1 MNQLMKSKRN
11 NCYFM
16 QSCWIW
22 FGVLMYILLA
32 AWSGQIIAAPA
43 PTNTLRALDI
53 QAQTDGRLIVK
64 ATLDQPIVTSPDG
77 VLLNNPD
84 RLYFDLKQVVS
95 ELKRTDQL
103 SGRGVIKSVDIVPAE
118 GRTRL
123 VMNLSKTVKY
133 ETSTEDNHLLISLMD
148 SESDDLSSH
157 AAIARLDE
165 EEADFLV
172 PPSSSGTGGSFNNA
186 DLKFVQMRDKVQLSV
201 RGVDFYRG
209 TQGEGRV
216 EVELSQPGAVV
227 NVHSQ
232 GGRLLIEFMKA
243 YLPPNLERRLNVL
256 DFATPVQ
263 TIETVA
269 RKDNVQMII
278 EPTGHWEHTSYQSGN
293 SFTIEVRSV
302 VESDEVPVY
311 KKLVDGGY
319 TGEKLS
325 LNFQDVEIR
334 SVLQVI
340 ADFTDLNIIASDS
353 VKGNLTLRLKEV
365 PWDQALDIVLQTG
378 DLDKRK
384 VGNVIFVA
392 PREEMASREKMLLEQ
407 NQQITELEVLQTE
420 AFRLNYRTAS
430 SIPLKGILSQR
441 GSVEVDDISNTL
453 TVTDIPTRLA
463 EVARHVANLDTQVRQ
478 VMIETRIV
486 EATETFSRNLGARF
500 GIQTAARTRS
510 NGDHGRRLG
519 ISGNLASS
527 GDLASGASPAP
538 GGENLNVN
546 LPAAALAGVAGGP
559 AALGLSLIKIN
570 NGTLIDLELSA
581 LESDSQGR
589 VIASPRLVTANR
601 VEASIEQGTEI
612 PFQTISVTRPQI
624 EFKKAVLGL
633 KVTPQIT
640 PDDNIIMKLQVN
652 QDTRGENTP
661 AGPAIDTKQI
671 VTEVLV
677 ENGGTVVIGGIF
689 EQVEKRD
696 RNQVPLLGDI
706 PVLGNLFKNS
716 AKRDDRRELLIF
728 VTPRILN
735 ENLSNTIRSALN

>member
-1 MNQLMKSKRN
+1 MAN
-11 NCYFM
+11 NRRGNGLVMMTHRLLQNLFICFT
-16 QSCWIW
+16 C
-22 FGVLMYILLA
+22 FLLA
-32 AWSGQIIAAPA
+32 VWAAQAVAAPA
-43 PTNTLRALDI
+43 NVLRAVDVI
-53 QAQTDGRLIVK
+53 SQTDGGTVVRL
-64 ATLDQPIVTSPDG
+64 TLDKPVTAPPAG
-77 VLLNNPD
+77 VLLNDPD
-84 RLYFDLKQVVS
+84 RLYFDLPQMGSTLGKS
-95 ELKRTDQL
+95 GRI
-103 SGRGVIKSVDIVPAE
+103 SGRGTVRGIDIVPAE
-118 GRTRL
+118 DRIRL
-123 VMNLSKTVKY
+123 VINLTRATTY
-133 ETSTEDNHLLISLMD
+133 EISIEGNHVLIAFKGGDVS
-148 SESDDLSSH
+148 
-157 AAIARLDE
+157 AGATNTPNR
-165 EEADFLV
+165 
-172 PPSSSGTGGSFNNA
+172 PSASATG
-186 DLKFVQMRDKVQLSV
+186 SV
-201 RGVDFYRG
+201 RNEPLSLRDIDFHRG

-232 GGRLLIEFMKA
+232 GSRLLVEFMKT

-263 TIETVA
+263 SVETA
-269 RKDNVQMII
+269 AKDGNVQMVI
-278 EPTGHWEHTSYQSGN
+278 EPKGRWEHTSWQTGT
-293 SFTIEVRSV
+293 SFVVEVRPV
-302 VESDEVPVY
+302 AEAEDVPIH
-311 KKLVDGGY
+311 KKLIDGGY

-353 VKGNLTLRLKEV
+353 VKGSMTLRLKDV
-365 PWDQALDIVLQTG
+365 PWDQALDIVLQTNG
-378 DLDKRK
+378 LDKRRT
-384 VGNVIFVA
+384 GNVIFIA
-392 PREEMASREKMLLEQ
+392 PREEMAAREKSLLEQ

-420 AFRLNYRTAS
+420 AFKLNYRTAS

-441 GSVEVDDISNTL
+441 GTVEVDDISNTL
-453 TVTDIPTRLA
+453 TVTDIPARLA

-486 EATETFSRNLGARF
+486 EATDTFSRNLGARF
-500 GIQTAARTRS
+500 GVQNASRIGSQA
-510 NGDHGRRLG
+510 DGRRLG
-519 ISGNLASS
+519 ISGNLANSS
-527 GDLASGASPAP
+527 ALAGGAVP
-538 GGENLNVN
+538 GGGDNLNVN

-570 NGTLIDLELSA
+570 NGTLINLELSA

-624 EFKKAVLGL
+624 QFKKAVLGL

-671 VTEVLV
+671 ITEVLV

-689 EQVEKRD
+689 EQVEKHD

-706 PVLGNLFKNS
+706 PVLGNLFKNR
-716 AKRDDRRELLIF
+716 ARRDDKRELLIF

-735 ENLSNTIRSALN
+735 ENISNSIRSAMN

>member
-1 MNQLMKSKRN
+1 MNWITGN
-11 NCYFM
+11 NVYKNRVIR
-16 QSCWIW
+16 SVHRSWR
-22 FGVLMYILLA
+22 GLLA
-32 AWSGQIIAAPA
+32 SMLLIAWAAQA
-43 PTNTLRALDI
+43 ATTSANTLRAVDVSS
-53 QAQTDGRLIVK
+53 QTDGRTVVK
-64 ATLDQPIVTSPDG
+64 LTLDEPVAVPPAG
-77 VLLNNPD
+77 VLLNDPD
-84 RLYFDLKQVVS
+84 RLYFDLEQIDSALGKS
-95 ELKRTDQL
+95 GKL
-103 SGRGVIKSVDIVPAE
+103 SGRGVVKNIDVVPAD

-123 VMNLSKTVKY
+123 VMDLSKAVAH
-133 ETSTEDNHLLISLMD
+133 EARIEGNHLLISLKANEVAD
-148 SESDDLSSH
+148 ASISRPAVSASGLAGRGSLSLRD
-157 AAIARLDE
+157 I
-165 EEADFLV
+165 DFH
-172 PPSSSGTGGSFNNA
+172 
-186 DLKFVQMRDKVQLSV
+186 
-201 RGVDFYRG
+201 RG

-216 EVELSQPGAVV
+216 EMELSQPGAVV
-227 NVHSQ
+227 NVHSH
-232 GGRLLIEFMKA
+232 GSRLLVEFAKT

-263 TIETVA
+263 SIETVA
-269 RKDNVQMII
+269 RDGYVQVII
-278 EPTGHWEHTSYQSGN
+278 EPKGRWEHTSWQTGT
-293 SFTIEVRSV
+293 SFVVEVRPV
-302 VESDEVPVY
+302 AEAEDVPIH
-311 KKLVDGGY
+311 KKLIDGGY

-334 SVLQVI
+334 SILQVI

-353 VKGNLTLRLKEV
+353 VKGNLTLRLKDV
-365 PWDQALDIVLQTG
+365 PWDQALDIVLQTS
-378 DLDKRK
+378 DLDKRR
-384 VGNVIFVA
+384 VGNVIYVA
-392 PREEMASREKMLLEQ
+392 PREEMASREKLQLEQ
-407 NQQITELEVLQTE
+407 NQQITDLEVLQTE
-420 AFRLNYRTAS
+420 AFKLNYRTAS

-486 EATETFSRNLGARF
+486 EATDTFSRSLGARF
-500 GIQTAARTRS
+500 GVQKETRMGT
-510 NGDHGRRLG
+510 NRHGRNHLG
-519 ISGNLASS
+519 ISGNLDNSS
-527 GDLASGASPAP
+527 DLAAGALP
-538 GGENLNVN
+538 GGGDNLNVN
-546 LPAAALAGVAGGP
+546 LPAAALAGAAGGP

-570 NGTLIDLELSA
+570 NGTLINLELSA
-581 LESDSQGR
+581 LESDSKGR

-624 EFKKAVLGL
+624 QFKKAVLGL

-689 EQVEKRD
+689 EQVEKHD
-696 RNQVPLLGDI
+696 RNQVPFLGDI
-706 PVLGNLFKNS
+706 PLLGNLFKNTL
-716 AKRDDRRELLIF
+716 KRDDKRELLIF

-735 ENLSNTIRSALN
+735 ENLGNNIRSALN

>member
-1 MNQLMKSKRN
+1 MMNRGIKSKWNRYSTMVIHRSWQ
-11 NCYFM
+11 YF
-16 QSCWIW
+16 
-22 FGVLMYILLA
+22 VLCILLH
-32 AWSGQIIAAPA
+32 AWIVQIATASASI
-43 PTNTLRALDI
+43 NTLRALDI
-53 QAQTDGRLIVK
+53 SAQTDGHLIVK
-64 ATLDQPIVTSPDG
+64 ATLDQPITSLPVG

-84 RLYFDLKQVVS
+84 RLYFDLDQVAS
-95 ELKRTDQL
+95 ALEKSGKI
-103 SGRGVIKSVDIVPAE
+103 SGRGVIKNIDIVPTE

-123 VMNLSKTVKY
+123 VMNLSQAVKY
-133 ETSTEDNHLLISLMD
+133 EASVEGNYLLISLQGNKA
-148 SESDDLSSH
+148 ELSNLPNHSIVS
-157 AAIARLDE
+157 APGTVSNKAKLSLRDI
-165 EEADFLV
+165 DFH
-172 PPSSSGTGGSFNNA
+172 
-186 DLKFVQMRDKVQLSV
+186 
-201 RGVDFYRG
+201 RG

-216 EVELSQPGAVV
+216 EVELSQPGAVID
-227 NVHSQ
+227 VHSQ
-232 GGRLLIEFMKA
+232 GGRLFIEFMKA

-256 DFATPVQ
+256 DFSTPVQ
-263 TIETVA
+263 TIETSA
-269 RKDNVQMII
+269 RDGNVQMII
-278 EPTGHWEHTSYQSGN
+278 EPKGRWEHTSYQTGTH
-293 SFTIEVRSV
+293 FV
-302 VESDEVPVY
+302 VEIKAVVEGDDMPIH
-311 KKLVDGGY
+311 KKLIDGGY

-353 VKGNLTLRLKEV
+353 VKGNLTLRLKDV
-365 PWDQALDIVLQTG
+365 PWDQALDIVLQTN
-378 DLDKRK
+378 DLDKRR
-384 VGNVIFVA
+384 VGNVIFIA
-392 PREEMASREKMLLEQ
+392 PREEMAAREKLQLEQ

-486 EATETFSRNLGARF
+486 EATDTFSRNLGARF
-500 GIQTAARTRS
+500 GVQSAVRTG
-510 NGDHGRRLG
+510 NNNHGRRLG
-519 ISGNLASS
+519 ISGNLDNSS
-527 GDLASGASPAP
+527 KLAEGSISP
-538 GGENLNVN
+538 GGGDNLNVN

-570 NGTLIDLELSA
+570 NGTLINLELSA

-624 EFKKAVLGL
+624 QFKKAVLGL

-640 PDDNIIMKLQVN
+640 PDDNIIMKLQIN

-696 RNQVPLLGDI
+696 RNQVPLLGDV
-706 PVLGNLFKNS
+706 PLLGNLFKNT
-716 AKRDDRRELLIF
+716 AKRDDKRELLIF

-735 ENLSNTIRSALN
+735 ENLNNSIRSALN

>member
-1 MNQLMKSKRN
+1 MNWVIKNKR
-11 NCYFM
+11 
-16 QSCWIW
+16 S
-22 FGVLMYILLA
+22 MYYIIVDVRRVWQYLLVFLLA
-32 AWSGQIIAAPA
+32 VWVAQAVAAS
-43 PTNTLRALDI
+43 TSVNILRALDI
-53 QAQTDGRLIVK
+53 SARTDGRLIVK
-64 ATLDQPIVTSPDG
+64 VVLDRPIATPPAG
-77 VLLNNPD
+77 VLLNNPY
-84 RLYFDLKQVVS
+84 RLYFDLEQVAS
-95 ELKRTDQL
+95 ALGTSAGKI
-103 SGRGVIKSVDIVPAE
+103 SGRGVIKNIDIVPAE

-123 VMNLSKTVKY
+123 VMNLSKSARY
-133 ETSTEDNHLLISLMD
+133 ETSIEGNHLLISLQSDELTD
-148 SESDDLSSH
+148 SPNR
-157 AAIARLDE
+157 AAVSVPASARGE
-165 EEADFLV
+165 
-172 PPSSSGTGGSFNNA
+172 
-186 DLKFVQMRDKVQLSV
+186 VQLSL
-201 RGVDFYRG
+201 RDIYFHRG

-232 GGRLLIEFMKA
+232 DGRLLIEFMKT

-269 RKDNVQMII
+269 RDGNVQMVIKSK
-278 EPTGHWEHTSYQSGN
+278 GRWEHTSYQTGTY
-293 SFTIEVRSV
+293 FVMEVRSV
-302 VESDEVPVY
+302 IEGDDVPIH
-311 KKLVDGGY
+311 KKLIDGGY
-319 TGEKLS
+319 TGEKFS

-334 SVLQVI
+334 SILQVI

-353 VKGNLTLRLKEV
+353 VKGNLTLRLKDV
-365 PWDQALDIVLQTG
+365 PWDQALDIVLQTN
-378 DLDKRK
+378 DLDKRR
-384 VGNVIFVA
+384 VGNVIFIA
-392 PREEMASREKMLLEQ
+392 PREEMAAREKLQLEQ

-453 TVTDIPTRLA
+453 TVTDIPTRLV

-486 EATETFSRNLGARF
+486 EATDTFSRNLGARF
-500 GIQTAARTRS
+500 GVQNATRIGS
-510 NGDHGRRLG
+510 RANGRNLG
-519 ISGNLASS
+519 ISGNLGSS
-527 GDLASGASPAP
+527 SNLAAGGVPAGGD
-538 GGENLNVN
+538 NLNVN
-546 LPAAALAGVAGGP
+546 LPAAALAGVTGGP

-570 NGTLIDLELSA
+570 NGTLINLELSA

-624 EFKKAVLGL
+624 QFKKAVLGL

-696 RNQVPLLGDI
+696 RNKVPLLGDVPI
-706 PVLGNLFKNS
+706 LGSLFKNT
-716 AKRDDRRELLIF
+716 AQRDDKLELLIF

-735 ENLSNTIRSALN
+735 ENLSNSIRSALN

>member
-1 MNQLMKSKRN
+1 MMSQMIENE
-11 NCYFM
+11 
-16 QSCWIW
+16 W
-22 FGVLMYILLA
+22 GVRCMTRAIYRGWRLVLCVLLS
-32 AWSGQIIAAPA
+32 AWVAHAVAAPA
-43 PTNTLRALDI
+43 AINTLRALNI
-53 QAQTDGRLIVK
+53 SAQTDDRLIVK
-64 ATLDQPIVTSPDG
+64 ATLNQPIKTLPEG
-77 VLLNNPD
+77 VLLNDPD
-84 RLYFDLKQVVS
+84 RLYFDLDQVAS
-95 ELKRTDQL
+95 ALGESGKIP
-103 SGRGVIKSVDIVPAE
+103 GRGVVKNIDVVPAE

-123 VMNLSKTVKY
+123 VINLSKAVKY
-133 ETSTEDNHLLISLMD
+133 ETSSEGEYLLITLQNN
-148 SESDDLSSH
+148 ESPD
-157 AAIARLDE
+157 
-165 EEADFLV
+165 
-172 PPSSSGTGGSFNNA
+172 SSGRAAVSA
-186 DLKFVQMRDKVQLSV
+186 AQLMKDKAKLSLRDI
-201 RGVDFYRG
+201 DFHRG

-216 EVELSQPGAVV
+216 EVELSQPGAVI

-232 GGRLLIEFMKA
+232 GGRLLVEFMKA
-243 YLPPNLERRLNVL
+243 YLPPNLGRRLNVL
-256 DFATPVQ
+256 DFSTPVQ
-263 TIETVA
+263 TIETAA
-269 RKDNVQMII
+269 RDGNVQMII
-278 EPTGHWEHTSYQSGN
+278 EPKGRWEHTSYQTGTH
-293 SFTIEVRSV
+293 FVVEIKSV
-302 VESDEVPVY
+302 VEGDDVPIH
-311 KKLVDGGY
+311 KKLIDGGY

-334 SVLQVI
+334 SILQVI

-353 VKGNLTLRLKEV
+353 VKGNLTLRLKDV
-365 PWDQALDIVLQTG
+365 PWDQALDIVLQTN
-378 DLDKRK
+378 DLDKRR
-384 VGNVIFVA
+384 VGNVIFIA
-392 PREEMASREKMLLEQ
+392 PREEMAAREKLQLEQ

-463 EVARHVANLDTQVRQ
+463 EVARHVTNLDTQVRQ

-486 EATETFSRNLGARF
+486 EATDTFSRNLGARF
-500 GIQTAARTRS
+500 GVQSAVRTG
-510 NGDHGRRLG
+510 NNNHGRRLG
-519 ISGNLASS
+519 ISGNLSGS
-527 GDLASGASPAP
+527 GDLAM
-538 GGENLNVN
+538 GGSSVAGGDNLNVN

-624 EFKKAVLGL
+624 QFKKAVLGL

-640 PDDNIIMKLQVN
+640 PDDNVIMKLQIN

-696 RNQVPLLGDI
+696 RNQVPLLGDVPI
-706 PVLGNLFKNS
+706 LGNLFKNT
-716 AKRDDRRELLIF
+716 AKRDDKRELLIF

-735 ENLSNTIRSALN
+735 ENLNNSIRSALN

>member
-1 MNQLMKSKRN
+1 MN
-11 NCYFM
+11 
-16 QSCWIW
+16 WITGNKEYKNRII
-22 FGVLMYILLA
+22 GVIHRIWQCLPACILLL
-32 AWSGQIIAAPA
+32 AWGYVQTATASV
-43 PTNTLRALDI
+43 NTLRAVDVSS
-53 QAQTDGRLIVK
+53 QTDGRTVVRV
-64 ATLDQPIVTSPDG
+64 TLDKPVEVPPAG
-77 VLLNNPD
+77 VLLNDPD
-84 RLYFDLKQVVS
+84 RLYFDLEQMDSALEKS
-95 ELKRTDQL
+95 GRI
-103 SGRGVIKSVDIVPAE
+103 SGRGIIKNIDVVPAE
-118 GRTRL
+118 GRIRL
-123 VMNLSKTVKY
+123 VMNLSNAAAY
-133 ETSTEDNHLLISLMD
+133 ETDVEGNHLLISLRSNEVSGGTPARPSVSTSSPAR
-148 SESDDLSSH
+148 SETMSLRD
-157 AAIARLDE
+157 I
-165 EEADFLV
+165 DFH
-172 PPSSSGTGGSFNNA
+172 
-186 DLKFVQMRDKVQLSV
+186 
-201 RGVDFYRG
+201 RG

-227 NVHSQ
+227 NVHSH
-232 GGRLLIEFMKA
+232 GSRLLVEFMKA

-263 TIETVA
+263 SVETVA
-269 RKDNVQMII
+269 REGNVQMII
-278 EPTGHWEHTSYQSGN
+278 EPKGRWEHTSWQTGTT
-293 SFTIEVRSV
+293 FV
-302 VESDEVPVY
+302 VEIRPMAEAEDIPIH
-311 KKLVDGGY
+311 KKLIDGGY

-334 SVLQVI
+334 SILQVI

-353 VKGNLTLRLKEV
+353 VKGNLTLRLRDV
-365 PWDQALDIVLQTG
+365 PWDQALDIVLQTN
-378 DLDKRK
+378 DLDKRRA
-384 VGNVIFVA
+384 GNVIFIA
-392 PREEMASREKMLLEQ
+392 PREEMAAREKLQLEQ

-420 AFRLNYRTAS
+420 AFKLNYRTAS

-486 EATETFSRNLGARF
+486 EATDTFSRNLGARF
-500 GIQTAARTRS
+500 GVQNATRIGS
-510 NGDHGRRLG
+510 ETNGRRLG
-519 ISGNLASS
+519 VSGNLSNSS
-527 GDLASGASPAP
+527 GLAAGTVSPSG
-538 GGENLNVN
+538 GDNLNVN

-570 NGTLIDLELSA
+570 NGTLINLELSA
-581 LESDSQGR
+581 LESDSKGR

-624 EFKKAVLGL
+624 QFKKAVLGL

-689 EQVEKRD
+689 EQVEKQD

-706 PVLGNLFKNS
+706 PVLGNLFKNT
-716 AKRDDRRELLIF
+716 AKRDDKRELLIF

-735 ENLSNTIRSALN
+735 ENLSNNIRSALN

>member
-1 MNQLMKSKRN
+1 MMSQMIENE
-11 NCYFM
+11 
-16 QSCWIW
+16 W
-22 FGVLMYILLA
+22 GVRCMIRAIYRGWRLVLCVLLSVWVA
-32 AWSGQIIAAPA
+32 HAVAAPVA
-43 PTNTLRALDI
+43 INTLRALNI
-53 QAQTDGRLIVK
+53 SAQTDGHLIVK
-64 ATLDQPIVTSPDG
+64 ATLNQPIKTLPEG
-77 VLLNNPD
+77 VLLNDPD
-84 RLYFDLKQVVS
+84 RLYFDLDQVAS
-95 ELKRTDQL
+95 ALGESGKIP
-103 SGRGVIKSVDIVPAE
+103 GRGVIKNIDVVPAE

-123 VMNLSKTVKY
+123 VINLSKAVKY
-133 ETSTEDNHLLISLMD
+133 ETSSEGEYLLITLQNN
-148 SESDDLSSH
+148 ESPD
-157 AAIARLDE
+157 
-165 EEADFLV
+165 
-172 PPSSSGTGGSFNNA
+172 SSGRAAVSA
-186 DLKFVQMRDKVQLSV
+186 AQLMKDKAKLSLRDI
-201 RGVDFYRG
+201 DFHRG

-216 EVELSQPGAVV
+216 EVELSQPGAVI

-232 GGRLLIEFMKA
+232 GGRLLVEFMKA
-243 YLPPNLERRLNVL
+243 YLPPNLGRRLNVL
-256 DFATPVQ
+256 DFSTPVQ
-263 TIETVA
+263 TIETAA
-269 RKDNVQMII
+269 RDGNVQMII
-278 EPTGHWEHTSYQSGN
+278 EPKGRWEHTSYQTGTH
-293 SFTIEVRSV
+293 FVVEIKSV
-302 VESDEVPVY
+302 VEGDDVPIH
-311 KKLVDGGY
+311 KKLIDGGY

-334 SVLQVI
+334 SILQVI

-353 VKGNLTLRLKEV
+353 VKGNLTLRLKDV
-365 PWDQALDIVLQTG
+365 PWDQALDIVLQTN
-378 DLDKRK
+378 DLDKRR
-384 VGNVIFVA
+384 VGNVIFIA
-392 PREEMASREKMLLEQ
+392 PREEMAAREKLQLEQ

-463 EVARHVANLDTQVRQ
+463 EVARHVTNLDTQVRQ

-486 EATETFSRNLGARF
+486 EATDTFSRNLGARF
-500 GIQTAARTRS
+500 GVQSAVRTG
-510 NGDHGRRLG
+510 NNNHGRRLG
-519 ISGNLASS
+519 ISGNLSGS
-527 GDLASGASPAP
+527 GDLAM
-538 GGENLNVN
+538 GGSSVAGGDNLNVN

-624 EFKKAVLGL
+624 QFKKAVLGL

-640 PDDNIIMKLQVN
+640 PDDNVIMKLQIN

-696 RNQVPLLGDI
+696 RNQVPLLGDVPI
-706 PVLGNLFKNS
+706 LGNLFKNT
-716 AKRDDRRELLIF
+716 AKRDDKRELLIF

-735 ENLSNTIRSALN
+735 ENLNNSIRSALN

>member
-1 MNQLMKSKRN
+1 MN
-11 NCYFM
+11 
-16 QSCWIW
+16 WIMGNKEYENRVIRVVQRVW
-22 FGVLMYILLA
+22 RCLSTCILLL
-32 AWSGQIIAAPA
+32 AWGYVQTAVASV
-43 PTNTLRALDI
+43 NTLRVVDI
-53 QAQTDGRLIVK
+53 SSQTDGRTVVRL
-64 ATLDQPIVTSPDG
+64 TLDKPVEVPPAG
-77 VLLNNPD
+77 VLLNDPD
-84 RLYFDLKQVVS
+84 RLYFDLEQMDSALGKS
-95 ELKRTDQL
+95 GKIP
-103 SGRGVIKSVDIVPAE
+103 GRGVIKNIDVVPAE

-123 VMNLSKTVKY
+123 VMNLSNTAAY
-133 ETSTEDNHLLISLMD
+133 ETDVEGNHLLISLKSNEISGGTSARPPVSASSPAK
-148 SESDDLSSH
+148 SEMMSLRD
-157 AAIARLDE
+157 I
-165 EEADFLV
+165 DFH
-172 PPSSSGTGGSFNNA
+172 
-186 DLKFVQMRDKVQLSV
+186 
-201 RGVDFYRG
+201 RG

-227 NVHSQ
+227 NVHSH
-232 GGRLLIEFMKA
+232 GSRLLVEFIKA

-263 TIETVA
+263 SVETITREG
-269 RKDNVQMII
+269 NVQMII
-278 EPTGHWEHTSYQSGN
+278 EPKGRWEHTSWQTGT
-293 SFTIEVRSV
+293 SFV
-302 VESDEVPVY
+302 VEIRPMAEAEDIPIH
-311 KKLVDGGY
+311 KKLIDGGY

-334 SVLQVI
+334 SILQVI

-353 VKGNLTLRLKEV
+353 VKGNLTLRLRDV
-365 PWDQALDIVLQTG
+365 PWDQALDIVLQTN
-378 DLDKRK
+378 DLAKRRA
-384 VGNVIFVA
+384 GNVIFIA
-392 PREEMASREKMLLEQ
+392 PREEMAAREKLQLEQ

-420 AFRLNYRTAS
+420 AFKLNYRTAS

-486 EATETFSRNLGARF
+486 EATDTFSRNLGARF
-500 GIQTAARTRS
+500 GVQNATRIGS
-510 NGDHGRRLG
+510 ETNGRRLG
-519 ISGNLASS
+519 VSGNLGNSS
-527 GDLASGASPAP
+527 GLAAGTVSPSG
-538 GGENLNVN
+538 GDNLNVN

-570 NGTLIDLELSA
+570 NGTLINLELSA
-581 LESDSQGR
+581 LESDSKGR

-624 EFKKAVLGL
+624 QFKKAVLGL

-689 EQVEKRD
+689 EQVEKQD

-706 PVLGNLFKNS
+706 PVLGNLFKNT
-716 AKRDDRRELLIF
+716 AKRDDKRELLIF

-735 ENLSNTIRSALN
+735 ENLSNNIRSALN

>member
-1 MNQLMKSKRN
+1 MMSQMIENE
-11 NCYFM
+11 
-16 QSCWIW
+16 W
-22 FGVLMYILLA
+22 GVRCMIRAIYRGWRLVLCVLLS
-32 AWSGQIIAAPA
+32 AWVAHAVAAPA
-43 PTNTLRALDI
+43 AINTLRALNI
-53 QAQTDGRLIVK
+53 SAQTDGRLIVK
-64 ATLDQPIVTSPDG
+64 ATLNQPIKTLPEG
-77 VLLNNPD
+77 VLLNDPD
-84 RLYFDLKQVVS
+84 RLYFDLDQVAS
-95 ELKRTDQL
+95 ALGESGKI
-103 SGRGVIKSVDIVPAE
+103 SGRGVVKNIDVVPAE

-123 VMNLSKTVKY
+123 VINLSKAVKY
-133 ETSTEDNHLLISLMD
+133 GTSSEGEYLLITLQNN
-148 SESDDLSSH
+148 ESPD
-157 AAIARLDE
+157 
-165 EEADFLV
+165 
-172 PPSSSGTGGSFNNA
+172 SSGRAAVSA
-186 DLKFVQMRDKVQLSV
+186 AQLMKDKAKLSLRDI
-201 RGVDFYRG
+201 DFHRG

-216 EVELSQPGAVV
+216 EVELSQPGAVI

-232 GGRLLIEFMKA
+232 GGRLLVEFMKA
-243 YLPPNLERRLNVL
+243 YLPPNLGRRLNVL
-256 DFATPVQ
+256 DFSTPVQ
-263 TIETVA
+263 AIETAA
-269 RKDNVQMII
+269 RDGNVQMII
-278 EPTGHWEHTSYQSGN
+278 EPKGRWEHTSYQTGTH
-293 SFTIEVRSV
+293 FVVEIKSV
-302 VESDEVPVY
+302 VEGDDVPIH
-311 KKLVDGGY
+311 KKLIDGGY

-334 SVLQVI
+334 SILQVI

-353 VKGNLTLRLKEV
+353 VKGNLTLRLKDV
-365 PWDQALDIVLQTG
+365 PWDQALDIVLQTN
-378 DLDKRK
+378 DLDKRR
-384 VGNVIFVA
+384 VGNVIFIA
-392 PREEMASREKMLLEQ
+392 PREEMAAREKLQLEQ

-463 EVARHVANLDTQVRQ
+463 EVARHVTNLDTQVRQ

-486 EATETFSRNLGARF
+486 EATDTFSRNLGARF
-500 GIQTAARTRS
+500 GVQSAVRTG
-510 NGDHGRRLG
+510 NNNHGRRLG
-519 ISGNLASS
+519 ISGNLSGS
-527 GDLASGASPAP
+527 GDLAM
-538 GGENLNVN
+538 GGSSVAGGDNLNVN

-624 EFKKAVLGL
+624 QFKKAVLGL

-640 PDDNIIMKLQVN
+640 PDDNVIMKLQIN

-696 RNQVPLLGDI
+696 RNQVPLLGDVPI
-706 PVLGNLFKNS
+706 LGNLFKNT
-716 AKRDDRRELLIF
+716 AKRDDKRELLIF

-735 ENLSNTIRSALN
+735 ENLNNSIRSALN

>member
-1 MNQLMKSKRN
+1 MN
-11 NCYFM
+11 
-16 QSCWIW
+16 WITGNKEHENRVIRVIRRIW
-22 FGVLMYILLA
+22 QYLSICILLVTWSYVQTA
-32 AWSGQIIAAPA
+32 AASV
-43 PTNTLRALDI
+43 NMLRAVDI
-53 QAQTDGRLIVK
+53 SSQTDGRTVVRV
-64 ATLDQPIVTSPDG
+64 TLDKAVEAPPAG
-77 VLLNNPD
+77 VLLSDSD
-84 RLYFDLKQVVS
+84 RLYFDLEQIDSALDKS
-95 ELKRTDQL
+95 GKIP
-103 SGRGVIKSVDIVPAE
+103 GRGVIKNIDVVSAE
-118 GRTRL
+118 SRTRL
-123 VMNLSKTVKY
+123 VMNLSKTVTY
-133 ETSTEDNHLLISLMD
+133 ETSVEGNHLLISLRNNEIPGRTSTRPPGSTRGETMSLCD
-148 SESDDLSSH
+148 
-157 AAIARLDE
+157 I
-165 EEADFLV
+165 DFH
-172 PPSSSGTGGSFNNA
+172 
-186 DLKFVQMRDKVQLSV
+186 
-201 RGVDFYRG
+201 RG

-227 NVHSQ
+227 NVHSH
-232 GGRLLIEFMKA
+232 GSRLLVEFMKA

-263 TIETVA
+263 SVETVA
-269 RKDNVQMII
+269 RDGSVQMII
-278 EPTGHWEHTSYQSGN
+278 EPKGRWEHTSWQTGT
-293 SFTIEVRSV
+293 SFV
-302 VESDEVPVY
+302 VEIRPVAEAEDIPIH
-311 KKLVDGGY
+311 KKLIDGGY

-353 VKGNLTLRLKEV
+353 VKGNLTLRLRDV
-365 PWDQALDIVLQTG
+365 PWDQALDIVLQTN
-378 DLDKRK
+378 DLDKRRA
-384 VGNVIFVA
+384 GNVIFIA
-392 PREEMASREKMLLEQ
+392 PREEMAAREKLQLEQ

-420 AFRLNYRTAS
+420 AFKLNYRTAS

-463 EVARHVANLDTQVRQ
+463 EVAKHVANLDTQVRQ

-486 EATETFSRNLGARF
+486 EATDTFSRNLGARF
-500 GIQTAARTRS
+500 GVQNATRIGSQT
-510 NGDHGRRLG
+510 NGRRLG
-519 ISGNLASS
+519 ISGNLGNSS
-527 GDLASGASPAP
+527 GLAAGTVSPSG
-538 GGENLNVN
+538 GDNLNVN

-570 NGTLIDLELSA
+570 NGTLINLELSA
-581 LESDSQGR
+581 LESDSKGR

-624 EFKKAVLGL
+624 QFKKAVLGL

-689 EQVEKRD
+689 EQVEKQD

-706 PVLGNLFKNS
+706 PVLGNLFKNT
-716 AKRDDRRELLIF
+716 AKRDDKRELLIF

-735 ENLSNTIRSALN
+735 ENLSNHIRSALN

>member
-1 MNQLMKSKRN
+1 MVMVAHQIWLS
-11 NCYFM
+11 F
-16 QSCWIW
+16 SC
-22 FGVLMYILLA
+22 FLLCIFLVTNFA
-32 AWSGQIIAAPA
+32 QVIAAP
-43 PTNTLRALDI
+43 TSINTLRALDI
-53 QAQTDGRLIVK
+53 SAQTDGYLIVK
-64 ATLDQPIVTSPDG
+64 ITLDQPITTPPDG
-77 VLLNNPD
+77 VLLSNPD
-84 RLYFDLKQVVS
+84 RLYFDLKQVASALDESGKIV
-95 ELKRTDQL
+95 
-103 SGRGVIKSVDIVPAE
+103 GRGVIKSMNVVSAE

-123 VMNLSKTVKY
+123 VINLSKAVKY
-133 ETSTEDNHLLISLMD
+133 ETNIEGNHLLISLLD
-148 SESDDLSSH
+148 NELSH
-157 AAIARLDE
+157 ASEQTVASLPGRVSRKA
-165 EEADFLV
+165 
-172 PPSSSGTGGSFNNA
+172 
-186 DLKFVQMRDKVQLSV
+186 QLSL
-201 RGVDFYRG
+201 RDIDFYRG

-232 GGRLLIEFMKA
+232 GGRLLIEFMKT

-269 RKDNVQMII
+269 RDNNVQMII
-278 EPTGHWEHTSYQSGN
+278 EPKGRWEHTSYQTRSH
-293 SFTIEVRSV
+293 FVLEVRPV
-302 VESDEVPVY
+302 VEGEDMPIH

-353 VKGNLTLRLKEV
+353 VKGNLTLRLKDV

-392 PREEMASREKMLLEQ
+392 PREEMAAREKMLLEQ

-463 EVARHVANLDTQVRQ
+463 EVARHVTNLDTQVRQ

-486 EATETFSRNLGARF
+486 EATETFSRNLGVRF
-500 GIQTAARTRS
+500 GVQTTAKTGHSR
-510 NGDHGRRLG
+510 NHGRRLG
-519 ISGNLASS
+519 ISGNLDHSS
-527 GDLASGASPAP
+527 ALAAGAIP
-538 GGENLNVN
+538 GGGDNLNVN

-570 NGTLIDLELSA
+570 NGTLINLELSA

-624 EFKKAVLGL
+624 QFKKAVLGL

-706 PVLGNLFKNS
+706 PLLGNLFKNS

-735 ENLSNTIRSALN
+735 ENMGNNIRSALN

>member
-1 MNQLMKSKRN
+1 MN
-11 NCYFM
+11 
-16 QSCWIW
+16 WITGNKVHKNRVIRAVHRGW
-22 FGVLMYILLA
+22 QGLLA
-32 AWSGQIIAAPA
+32 SVLLIAWAAQA
-43 PTNTLRALDI
+43 ATASANTLRAVDVSS
-53 QAQTDGRLIVK
+53 QTDGKTVVK
-64 ATLDQPIVTSPDG
+64 LTLDKPVAAPPAG

-84 RLYFDLKQVVS
+84 RLYFDLEQMDRAFGKS
-95 ELKRTDQL
+95 GKIA
-103 SGRGVIKSVDIVPAE
+103 GRGVVKNIDVVPAD

-123 VMNLSKTVKY
+123 VMDLSKAVAH
-133 ETSTEDNHLLISLMD
+133 ETRIEGNHLLISLKANEVAD
-148 SESDDLSSH
+148 ASTSRPAVSASGLAGRGSLSLRD
-157 AAIARLDE
+157 I
-165 EEADFLV
+165 DFH
-172 PPSSSGTGGSFNNA
+172 
-186 DLKFVQMRDKVQLSV
+186 
-201 RGVDFYRG
+201 RG

-216 EVELSQPGAVV
+216 EMELSQPGAVV
-227 NVHSQ
+227 NVHSH
-232 GGRLLIEFMKA
+232 GSRLLVEFAKT

-263 TIETVA
+263 SIETVA
-269 RKDNVQMII
+269 RDGNIQVII
-278 EPTGHWEHTSYQSGN
+278 EPKGRWEHTSWQIGT
-293 SFTIEVRSV
+293 SFVVEVRPV
-302 VESDEVPVY
+302 AEAEDVPIH
-311 KKLVDGGY
+311 KKLIDGGY

-334 SVLQVI
+334 SILQVI

-353 VKGNLTLRLKEV
+353 VKGNLTLRLKDV
-365 PWDQALDIVLQTG
+365 PWDQALDIVLQTS
-378 DLDKRK
+378 DLDKRR
-384 VGNVIFVA
+384 VGNVIYVA
-392 PREEMASREKMLLEQ
+392 PREEMASREKLQLEQ
-407 NQQITELEVLQTE
+407 NQQITDLEVLQTE
-420 AFRLNYRTAS
+420 AFKLNYRTAS

-453 TVTDIPTRLA
+453 TVTDIPSRLV

-486 EATETFSRNLGARF
+486 EATDTFSRNLGARF
-500 GIQTAARTRS
+500 GVQNATRIGS
-510 NGDHGRRLG
+510 ETNGRRLG
-519 ISGNLASS
+519 ISGNLGSS
-527 GDLASGASPAP
+527 SNLAAGGIPAGGD
-538 GGENLNVN
+538 NLNVN

-570 NGTLIDLELSA
+570 NGTLINLELSA
-581 LESDSQGR
+581 LESDSRGR

-624 EFKKAVLGL
+624 QFKKAVLGL

-640 PDDNIIMKLQVN
+640 PDDNIIMKLKVN

-671 VTEVLV
+671 ITEVLV

-689 EQVEKRD
+689 EQIEKQD

-706 PVLGNLFKNS
+706 PVLGNLFKNT
-716 AKRDDRRELLIF
+716 AKRDDKRELLIF

-735 ENLSNTIRSALN
+735 ENLSNNIRSALN

>member
-1 MNQLMKSKRN
+1 MMRQIMKNKWSECSIMVIHRGWQ
-11 NCYFM
+11 Y
-16 QSCWIW
+16 
-22 FGVLMYILLA
+22 LALYILLSIWVTQVMA
-32 AWSGQIIAAPA
+32 ASASV
-43 PTNTLRALDI
+43 NTLRMLDI
-53 QAQTDGRLIVK
+53 SAQTDGRLVVK
-64 ATLDQPIVTSPDG
+64 ATLDRPIMALPAG

-84 RLYFDLKQVVS
+84 RLYFDLDQVAS
-95 ELKRTDQL
+95 TLGESGKI
-103 SGRGVIKSVDIVPAE
+103 SGRGVIKSIDVVPAE

-123 VMNLSKTVKY
+123 VMNLSKAVKY
-133 ETSTEDNHLLISLMD
+133 EASSEGNYLLISLQDNASELAD
-148 SESDDLSSH
+148 SSSRNTVLSSKSVKG
-157 AAIARLDE
+157 
-165 EEADFLV
+165 EAKLSLRDIDFH
-172 PPSSSGTGGSFNNA
+172 
-186 DLKFVQMRDKVQLSV
+186 
-201 RGVDFYRG
+201 RG

-216 EVELSQPGAVV
+216 EVELSQPGAVI
-227 NVHSQ
+227 NIHSQ
-232 GGRLLIEFMKA
+232 GGRLLIEFVKA

-256 DFATPVQ
+256 DFSTPVQ

-269 RKDNVQMII
+269 RDGNVQMII
-278 EPTGHWEHTSYQSGN
+278 EPKGRWEHTSYQTGTH
-293 SFTIEVRSV
+293 FVAEIKSV
-302 VESDEVPVY
+302 VEGDDMPIH
-311 KKLVDGGY
+311 KKLIDGGY

-334 SVLQVI
+334 SILQVI

-353 VKGNLTLRLKEV
+353 VKGNLTLRLKDV
-365 PWDQALDIVLQTG
+365 PWDQALDIVLQTN
-378 DLDKRK
+378 DLDKRR
-384 VGNVIFVA
+384 VGNVIFIA
-392 PREEMASREKMLLEQ
+392 PREEMAAREKLQLEQ

-463 EVARHVANLDTQVRQ
+463 EIARHVINLDTQVRQ

-486 EATETFSRNLGARF
+486 EATDTFSRNLGARF
-500 GIQTAARTRS
+500 GVQSAVRTG
-510 NGDHGRRLG
+510 NNNHGRRLG
-519 ISGNLASS
+519 ISGNLDNSS
-527 GDLASGASPAP
+527 ALAGGGVSP
-538 GGENLNVN
+538 GGGDNLNVN

-570 NGTLIDLELSA
+570 NGTLINLELSA

-624 EFKKAVLGL
+624 QFKKAVLGL

-640 PDDNIIMKLQVN
+640 PDDNIIMKLQIN

-706 PVLGNLFKNS
+706 PLLGNLFKNT
-716 AKRDDRRELLIF
+716 AKRDDKRELLIF

-735 ENLSNTIRSALN
+735 ENLNNSIRSALN

>member
-1 MNQLMKSKRN
+1 MIDWKTGNKWRKSCIIMAAHRAWQ
-11 NCYFM
+11 CVSM
-16 QSCWIW
+16 C
-22 FGVLMYILLA
+22 VLLVAWTVQVVA
-32 AWSGQIIAAPA
+32 ASTSVNI
-43 PTNTLRALDI
+43 LRALDI
-53 QAQTDGRLIVK
+53 TAQTDGRLIVK
-64 ATLDQPIVTSPDG
+64 VTLDRPIATLPAG
-77 VLLNNPD
+77 VLLNDPD
-84 RLYFDLKQVVS
+84 RLYFDLEQVAS
-95 ELKRTDQL
+95 ALGESGKI
-103 SGRGVIKSVDIVPAE
+103 SGRGVIKSMDVVPAE

-123 VMNLSKTVKY
+123 VMNLSKAVKY
-133 ETSTEDNHLLISLMD
+133 EISTEGNDLLIALRGNKLGESLNR
-148 SESDDLSSH
+148 
-157 AAIARLDE
+157 AAVSASMPVRG
-165 EEADFLV
+165 EA
-172 PPSSSGTGGSFNNA
+172 
-186 DLKFVQMRDKVQLSV
+186 QLSL
-201 RGVDFYRG
+201 RDIDFHRG

-263 TIETVA
+263 TIETIA
-269 RKDNVQMII
+269 RDGNVQMII
-278 EPTGHWEHTSYQSGN
+278 EPKGRWEHTSYQTGTN
-293 SFTIEVRSV
+293 FTVEVRSV
-302 VESDEVPVY
+302 VEGDDMPIH
-311 KKLVDGGY
+311 KKLIDGGY

-334 SVLQVI
+334 SILQVI

-353 VKGNLTLRLKEV
+353 VKGNLTLRLKDV
-365 PWDQALDIVLQTG
+365 PWDQALDIVLQTS
-378 DLDKRK
+378 DLDKRR
-384 VGNVIFVA
+384 VGNVIFIA
-392 PREEMASREKMLLEQ
+392 PREEMAARERLQLEQ

-486 EATETFSRNLGARF
+486 EATDTFSRNLGARF
-500 GIQTAARTRS
+500 GVQNATRIGSRT
-510 NGDHGRRLG
+510 NGRRLG
-519 ISGNLASS
+519 ISGNLGNSS
-527 GDLASGASPAP
+527 ELAAGTISPSGGD
-538 GGENLNVN
+538 NLNVN

-570 NGTLIDLELSA
+570 NGTLINLELSA

-589 VIASPRLVTANR
+589 IIASPRLVTANR

-624 EFKKAVLGL
+624 QFKKAVLGL

-652 QDTRGENTP
+652 QDTRGESTP

-696 RNQVPLLGDI
+696 RNQIPLLGDV
-706 PVLGNLFKNS
+706 PLLGNLFKNT
-716 AKRDDRRELLIF
+716 AKRDDKRELLIF

-735 ENLSNTIRSALN
+735 ENLSNNIRSALN

>member
-1 MNQLMKSKRN
+1 MN
-11 NCYFM
+11 
-16 QSCWIW
+16 WITGNKAYKNRDI
-22 FGVLMYILLA
+22 GVIQRIWQYLPACILLV
-32 AWSGQIIAAPA
+32 AWGHVQTVSASV
-43 PTNTLRALDI
+43 NTLRAVDVSS
-53 QAQTDGRLIVK
+53 QTDGRTVVRV
-64 ATLDQPIVTSPDG
+64 TLDKPVEVPPTG
-77 VLLNNPD
+77 VLLNDPD
-84 RLYFDLKQVVS
+84 RLYFDLEQMDSALDKS
-95 ELKRTDQL
+95 GRI
-103 SGRGVIKSVDIVPAE
+103 SGRGVIKNIDVVPAE
-118 GRTRL
+118 DRIRL
-123 VMNLSKTVKY
+123 VMNLSNTAAY
-133 ETSTEDNHLLISLMD
+133 ETDVEDNYLLISLK
-148 SESDDLSSH
+148 SNEISGGT
-157 AAIARLDE
+157 AGRLPVSTSGPVKNETMSLRDI
-165 EEADFLV
+165 DFH
-172 PPSSSGTGGSFNNA
+172 
-186 DLKFVQMRDKVQLSV
+186 
-201 RGVDFYRG
+201 RG

-227 NVHSQ
+227 NVHSHS
-232 GGRLLIEFMKA
+232 GRLLVEFMKA

-263 TIETVA
+263 SIETVT
-269 RKDNVQMII
+269 RDGNVQMII
-278 EPTGHWEHTSYQSGN
+278 EPKGRWEHTAWQTGT
-293 SFTIEVRSV
+293 SFV
-302 VESDEVPVY
+302 VEISPMAEAEDIPIH
-311 KKLVDGGY
+311 KKLIDGGY

-334 SVLQVI
+334 SILQVI

-353 VKGNLTLRLKEV
+353 VKGNLTLRLRDV
-365 PWDQALDIVLQTG
+365 PWDQALDIILQTN
-378 DLDKRK
+378 DLDKRRA
-384 VGNVIFVA
+384 GNVIFIA
-392 PREEMASREKMLLEQ
+392 PREEMAAREKLQLEQ

-420 AFRLNYRTAS
+420 AFKLNYRTAS

-486 EATETFSRNLGARF
+486 EATDTFSRNLGARF
-500 GIQTAARTRS
+500 GVQNATRIGS
-510 NGDHGRRLG
+510 DTNGRRLG
-519 ISGNLASS
+519 ISGNLGNSS
-527 GDLASGASPAP
+527 GLAAGTVSPSG
-538 GGENLNVN
+538 GDNLNVN

-570 NGTLIDLELSA
+570 NGTLINLELSA
-581 LESDSQGR
+581 LESDSKGR

-624 EFKKAVLGL
+624 QFKKAVLGL

-689 EQVEKRD
+689 EQVEKQD

-706 PVLGNLFKNS
+706 PVLGNLFKNT
-716 AKRDDRRELLIF
+716 AKRDDKRELLIF

-735 ENLSNTIRSALN
+735 ENLSNNIRSALN

>member
-1 MNQLMKSKRN
+1 MN
-11 NCYFM
+11 
-16 QSCWIW
+16 WITGNKAYENRDI
-22 FGVLMYILLA
+22 GVIQRIWQYLPACILLV
-32 AWSGQIIAAPA
+32 AWGHVQTVSASV
-43 PTNTLRALDI
+43 NTLRAVDVSS
-53 QAQTDGRLIVK
+53 QTDGRTVVRV
-64 ATLDQPIVTSPDG
+64 TLDKPVEVPPTG
-77 VLLNNPD
+77 VLLNDPD
-84 RLYFDLKQVVS
+84 RLYFDLEQMDSALDKS
-95 ELKRTDQL
+95 GRI
-103 SGRGVIKSVDIVPAE
+103 SGRGVIKNIDVVPAE
-118 GRTRL
+118 DRIRL
-123 VMNLSKTVKY
+123 VMNLSNTAAY
-133 ETSTEDNHLLISLMD
+133 ETDVEDNYLLISLK
-148 SESDDLSSH
+148 SNEISGGT
-157 AAIARLDE
+157 AGRLPVSTSGLVKNETMSLRDI
-165 EEADFLV
+165 DFH
-172 PPSSSGTGGSFNNA
+172 
-186 DLKFVQMRDKVQLSV
+186 
-201 RGVDFYRG
+201 RG

-227 NVHSQ
+227 NVHSHS
-232 GGRLLIEFMKA
+232 GRLLVEFMKA

-263 TIETVA
+263 SIETVT
-269 RKDNVQMII
+269 RDGNVQMII
-278 EPTGHWEHTSYQSGN
+278 EPKGRWEHTAWQTGT
-293 SFTIEVRSV
+293 SFV
-302 VESDEVPVY
+302 VEISPMAEAEDIPIH
-311 KKLVDGGY
+311 KKLIDGGY

-334 SVLQVI
+334 SILQVI

-353 VKGNLTLRLKEV
+353 VKGNLTLRLRDV
-365 PWDQALDIVLQTG
+365 PWDQALDIVLQTN
-378 DLDKRK
+378 DLDKRRA
-384 VGNVIFVA
+384 GNVIFIA
-392 PREEMASREKMLLEQ
+392 PREEMAAREKLQLEQ

-420 AFRLNYRTAS
+420 AFKLNYRTAS

-486 EATETFSRNLGARF
+486 EATDTFSRNLGARF
-500 GIQTAARTRS
+500 GVQNATRIGS
-510 NGDHGRRLG
+510 DTNGRRLG
-519 ISGNLASS
+519 ISGNLGNSS
-527 GDLASGASPAP
+527 GLAAGTVSPSG
-538 GGENLNVN
+538 GDNLNVN

-570 NGTLIDLELSA
+570 NGTLINLELSA
-581 LESDSQGR
+581 LESDSKGR

-624 EFKKAVLGL
+624 QFKKAVLGL

-689 EQVEKRD
+689 EQVEKQD

-706 PVLGNLFKNS
+706 PVLGNLFKNT
-716 AKRDDRRELLIF
+716 AKRDDKRELLIF

-735 ENLSNTIRSALN
+735 ENLSNNIRSALK